1 MTSTIAPH
9 SIAIAISII
18 AKAIAIIAM
27 AMATATATAMEMAR
41 ARARAIVIAIVIL
54 GFHVTSQALLKSVS
68 AMLSPSGVKFMLI
81 TGHFYSEA
89 SVLSV
94 NYFANYMNIQK
105 EKKNIKVPGI
115 HLKVSQCSLS
125 TAKA

>member
-1 MTSTIAPH
+1 MTSTIVPH
-9 SIAIAISII
+9 SIAIAMAII
-18 AKAIAIIAM
+18 AKAIIAMAIIAM
-27 AMATATATAMEMAR
+27 AMARATATATEMAR
-41 ARARAIVIAIVIL
+41 ARAIVIL

-81 TGHFYSEA
+81 TGHLYSET

-125 TAKA
+125 TPKA